1 METNDNK
8 RRLLILH
15 HKVWGSF
22 SDITYHNGTSQNKNH
37 IVRDNTE
44 VYNHEWGNHHADVR
58 PIPAYTSLRTLGAK
72 DFSFTSMTKLH
83 SYRCL
88 LLQWDTIYPCFEKK
102 KSQSLG
108 DFVYPSTAAN
118 TADVTAC
125 TALNYFLRISLQQM
139 TYRCATASGGE

>member
-1 METNDNK
+1 MPLGN
-8 RRLLILH
+8 LSCA
-15 HKVWGSF
+15 VVAGSF
-22 SDITYHNGTSQNKNH
+22 SDINYHNGTSQNKNH

-44 VYNHEWGNHHADVR
+44 VCNHEWGTHHADVR

-102 KSQSLG
+102 K
-108 DFVYPSTAAN
+108 AN
-118 TADVTAC
+118 LSEILC
-125 TALNYFLRISLQQM
+125 IPPLQQTLRM
-139 TYRCATASGGE
+139 SLPAQL